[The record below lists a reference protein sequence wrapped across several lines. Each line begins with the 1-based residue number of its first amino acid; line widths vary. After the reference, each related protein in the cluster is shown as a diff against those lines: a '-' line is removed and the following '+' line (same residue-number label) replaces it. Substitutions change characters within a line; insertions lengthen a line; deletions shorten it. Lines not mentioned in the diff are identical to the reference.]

1 MRVYL
6 RSYDVLHGF
15 YVPEFNFSRY
25 ASPGYWTSFDFNV
38 LHNGVYRGQCT
49 QLCGLYH
56 SLMFFNVRSV
66 SPVRLPELA
75 AGDGRLPADPPELH
89 RAAAGEPARQHQRDR
104 AQLLWQFGQL
114 GTATP
119 GTREVTLYG
128 D

>member
-1 MRVYL
+1 M
-6 RSYDVLHGF
+6 HGF

-25 ASPGYWTSFDFNV
+25 ATPGYSTDFDLNV

-66 SPVRLPELA
+66 SPSAYQSWLRHR
-75 AGDGRLPADPPELH
+75 GLPAGAPQLD
-89 RAAAGEPARQHQRDR
+89 RPAP
-104 AQLLWQFGQL
+104 ATCTPTSTAPYPLLWQHGQL
-114 GTATP
+114 GNSGNT
-119 GTREVTLYG
+119 GGVLYG